1 MTHALEVV
9 DLTCGYGDLTVVR
22 NVSLTVEPATITA
35 VLGRNGAG
43 KTTTLRAIAGLL
55 PLKSGEVRLHGE
67 SINGVPAYARRRLG
81 FGYVQE
87 NKRIFRQR
95 TVEENLLMGVYG
107 LGMKRAEEQRRIREA
122 YDRFPILSE
131 RHDQPAGYLSGG
143 QQQMLAIGQA
153 LLSKPSVLML
163 DEPSS
168 GLAPSIV
175 NEVMQTV
182 RNLRDEEGMSVL
194 LIEQVV
200 STTLAVAD
208 NVVVLDI
215 GRVMHAGP
223 ADYPGLAQI
232 VENAY
237 MANTR
242 EDS

>member
-55 PLKSGEVRLHGE
+55 PLRSGEVRLHGQPV
-67 SINGVPAYARRRLG
+67 GAVPAYARRKLG

-107 LGMKRAEEQRRIREA
+107 LGMKRAEEQRRIQEA
-122 YDRFPILSE
+122 YDRFPILFE
-131 RHDQPAGYLSGG
+131 RRKQPAGFLSGG

-163 DEPSS
+163 DEPSL

-182 RNLRDEEGMSVL
+182 RELRDDEGMSVL

-208 NVVVLDI
+208 NVVVLDV

-223 ADYPGLAQI
+223 ADQPGLAQI

-242 EDS
+242 DDS